1 MTVKEAV
8 IKFLGSECL
17 VENIPSDKL
26 QKAVDYIAYS
36 KVSVNDIV
44 AVYDATLFGSMK
56 KGFVVTQDTIYFSS
70 YGGVPFNAI
79 SLVRGWNKA
88 DAMTDGKSNFEIYK
102 VGRPVTGSPWIE
114 LRDSYLIG
122 PAGDRCAQFLN
133 MVCP

>member
-8 IKFLGSECL
+8 SKFLGSECL

-26 QKAVDYIAYS
+26 QKAVEYIAHN

-56 KGFVVTQDTIYFSS
+56 KGFVVTEDTIYFSS
-70 YGGVPFNAI
+70 YGGVPYKAI
-79 SLVRGWNKA
+79 SNVRGWNRV

-102 VGRPVTGSPWIE
+102 VGSYVRGHPWIE
-114 LRDSYLIG
+114 LNDSYLIG

-133 MVCP
+133 MVAP

>member
-8 IKFLGSECL
+8 SKFLGSECL

-26 QKAVDYIAYS
+26 QKAVDYIAHN

-56 KGFVVTQDTIYFSS
+56 KGFVVTQYAIYFSS
-70 YGGVPFNAI
+70 YGMVPFNVI
-79 SLVRGWNKA
+79 GFVRGWSKA
-88 DAMTDGKSNFEIYK
+88 GAMMDGKSNFEIYR
-102 VGRPVTGSPWIE
+102 VGSSLMSSPWIE

-133 MVCP
+133 MVI

>member
-26 QKAVDYIAYS
+26 QKAVDYIAHS

-56 KGFVVTQDTIYFSS
+56 KGFVVTQDSIYFSS

-88 DAMTDGKSNFEIYK
+88 DAVTDGKSNFEIYK